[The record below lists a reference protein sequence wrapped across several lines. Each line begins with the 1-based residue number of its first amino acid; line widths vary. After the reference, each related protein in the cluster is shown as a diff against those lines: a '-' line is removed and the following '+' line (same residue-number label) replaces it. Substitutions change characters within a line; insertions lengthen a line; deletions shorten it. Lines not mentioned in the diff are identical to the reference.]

1 MKRIKLLTILALLCA
16 TTAWAADVTVNAFNL
31 NMDGGPTP
39 STELEQ
45 YLTMSNRMVYRFN
58 YPSTSVTGEPVVL
71 SSLLACWAPSAPKEG
86 DAIESVH
93 MYSHYTVSANSQC
106 PTSSSLQSA
115 DFVALSILFEGGAY
129 DASQPFRSVVKR
141 SIVIMPDYEG
151 YGVTADRTHPYLVE
165 DVTAQQ
171 VVDAVTYGLQLYA
184 KLDGADNTLPLKD
197 DWRSFSIGYSQGG
210 AVALA
215 VQRYIEENNLSDQLH
230 FRGTLCG
237 DAPYDLIATMRY
249 YLDDDGTSYDA
260 ATAHRQ
266 DQVTLPAVLP
276 MIMNGMIVS
285 NPTMS
290 VHELS
295 DYFSQSFLD
304 TGIMDWLNG
313 KDMSLDDI
321 NNAWLAQIDNGSVT
335 IGEKTYPAPANMN
348 EMFFEQEVPGMIWG
362 TTTVAWAR
370 LNKIFAPGFYNY
382 MKDSAH
388 FISAPAVTGDAYEDM
403 HCALVANN
411 LCTGWQP
418 LHRIQFAHSMGD
430 MIVPYGNYLAFRDA
444 HPDGEDDW
452 YRIDNT
458 FSDKDHL
465 SAGTSFVMKLAID
478 FVPYFQWI
486 DAAAPTGISDTAHL
500 NQELKSHIWYD
511 LQGRQLQGKPTQKG
525 IYIHNGKKVVIK

>member
-1 MKRIKLLTILALLCA
+1 MRRISVTLLLAVFTV
-16 TTAWAADVTVNAFNL
+16 TTAWAQT
-31 NMDGGPTP
+31 PTP

-71 SSLLACWAPSAPKEG
+71 SSLLACWAPSAPEEG
-86 DAIESVH
+86 DGIESVH

-106 PTSSSLQSA
+106 PTSSTLESA
-115 DFVALSILFEGGAY
+115 DFVALSLLFEGGAY
-129 DASQPFRSVVKR
+129 DASQPYKSIVKR

-171 VVDAVTYGLQLYA
+171 VVDAFTYGLQLYA

-210 AVALA
+210 AAALA
-215 VQRYIEENNLSDQLH
+215 VQRYIEANNLSDELH

-237 DAPYDLIATMRY
+237 DGPYDLIATMRY
-249 YLDDDGTSYDA
+249 YMDDDGTSYDV

-290 VHELS
+290 VHQLS

-304 TGIMDWLNG
+304 TGIMDWLSG
-313 KDMSLDDI
+313 KDMTTDDI

-335 IGEKTYPAPANMN
+335 IGDKTYPAPANMN

-362 TTTVAWAR
+362 TTTVAWAM
-370 LNKIFAPGFYNY
+370 LNKIFTPGFYNY
-382 MKDSAH
+382 MKDPAH
-388 FISAPAVTGDAYEDM
+388 FLSTPAMTGDAYEDM
-403 HCALVANN
+403 HSALVANN
-411 LCTGWQP
+411 VCTGWQP
-418 LHRIQFAHSMGD
+418 LHRIQFAHSKGD
-430 MIVPYGNYLAFRDA
+430 MIVPYGNYLAFCEA

-452 YRIDNT
+452 YRVDNT

-465 SAGTSFVMKLAID
+465 NAGTAFVMSLGTKFFD
-478 FVPYFQWI
+478 YFQWI
-486 DAAAPTGISDTAHL
+486 DAAAPTDVKTVYGLPLTVYGSV
-500 NQELKSHIWYD
+500 YD
-511 LQGRQLQGKPTQKG
+511 LQGRKLQGKPTQKG
-525 IYIHNGKKVVIK
+525 IYIMNGRKTIVK